1 MTNTTEYTNYAQ
13 FNTFT
18 VTGRITNC
26 EVVNGRNGEFLS
38 VTMVS
43 QLKKDADQVSVVFT
57 DNGYLM
63 DLAQRGHL
71 MAGRI
76 ITAVGRILKISEVYT
91 DKDGTLQMRK
101 RPQVQMTDVIIP
113 SGGLGFMPKAD
124 RAELKPANA
133 VKRIA
138 RRPQQEEAAAD
149 STDFAPVDQ
158 APSWT
163 L

>member
-1 MTNTTEYTNYAQ
+1 MTNTTEYTQYAQ

-18 VTGRITNC
+18 VTGRITNS
-26 EVVNGRNGEFLS
+26 EIVNGRNGEFLS

-43 QLKKDADQVSVVFT
+43 QLKTDAHQVSVVFT
-57 DNGYLM
+57 DNGQLLK
-63 DLAQRGHL
+63 LAKFDKL

-76 ITAVGRILKISEVYT
+76 ITAVGRILKISEVYE
-91 DKDGTLQMRK
+91 DKNGTLQMRK
-101 RPQVQMTDVIIP
+101 RPQVQLTDVIIP
-113 SGGLGFMPKAD
+113 SGGLGLMPKND

-138 RRPQQEEAAAD
+138 RRPEQPAAD

-163 L
+163 A